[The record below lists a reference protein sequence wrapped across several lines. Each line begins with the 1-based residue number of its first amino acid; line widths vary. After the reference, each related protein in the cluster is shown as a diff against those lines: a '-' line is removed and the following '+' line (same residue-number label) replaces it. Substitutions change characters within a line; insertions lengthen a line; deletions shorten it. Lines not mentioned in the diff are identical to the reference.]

1 VIRPVIL
8 LRMKI
13 ALASLL
19 PTTDLPLVAFLHR
32 RLALPLAHVR
42 GQLALGSSGTFYT
55 CELYGNDHVQRDS
68 EIRDIVRVFAER
80 NAPLQVWEM
89 DAGQSPEPL
98 EEAHLLNALDAAAGG
113 YR

>member
-1 VIRPVIL
+1 
-8 LRMKI
+8 MKI

-19 PTTDLPLVAFLHR
+19 PANDLHLATFLHR
-32 RLALPLAHVR
+32 RLALSLAHVR
-42 GQLALGSSGTFYT
+42 GQLALGASGTFYT

-68 EIRDIVRVFAER
+68 EIRDIVRVFADR
-80 NAPLQVWEM
+80 NAPLQAWEV

-98 EEAHLLNALDAAAGG
+98 EEAHLLNALDAAAGS

>member
-1 VIRPVIL
+1 
-8 LRMKI
+8 MKI

-19 PTTDLPLVAFLHR
+19 PTTDLHLAAFLHR
-32 RLALPLAHVR
+32 RLALSLAHVR
-42 GQLALGSSGTFYT
+42 GQLALGASGTFYT

-80 NAPLQVWEM
+80 NAPLQAWEV

-98 EEAHLLNALDAAAGG
+98 EEAHLLNALDAAAGS

>member
-1 VIRPVIL
+1 
-8 LRMKI
+8 MKI

-19 PTTDLPLVAFLHR
+19 PTTDLHLAAFLHR
-32 RLALPLAHVR
+32 RLALPMAHVR
-42 GQLALGSSGTFYT
+42 GQLAQGSSGRFYT

-89 DAGQSPEPL
+89 DAGPSPEPL
-98 EEAHLLNALDAAAGG
+98 EEAHLLNALDAAAGS

>member
-1 VIRPVIL
+1 
-8 LRMKI
+8 MKI

-19 PTTDLPLVAFLHR
+19 PTTDLHLAALLHR
-32 RLALPLAHVR
+32 RLALGA
-42 GQLALGSSGTFYT
+42 SGTFYT

-98 EEAHLLNALDAAAGG
+98 EEAHLLNALDAAAGS